1 MKIERDVIIVGA
13 GISGSIC
20 AAYLAKAG
28 ADVLLLDK
36 EVFPRDKACG
46 DILREGIM
54 THLSVLGLVERLDEN
69 STLLRRLHVMSEN
82 GSECII
88 PFEGYA
94 APRFQVDGMLVD
106 AAINR
111 GAEFRDGCRVR
122 KLIVENGWVKGV
134 SVRERGVDSEI
145 RGRLVILADG
155 AGSLLEG
162 QLPGETEK
170 KAPQFSGSGEY
181 IGERAYFTGINLE
194 EVLAKGQYNAYG
206 AFGFHRKLP
215 GGYYWVVP
223 SGRNGVKDGYCNV
236 GIIRE
241 AEGAEGVRAGD
252 IFSELFERSK
262 RLAALFLGARQVSP
276 WKRAKLGD
284 VTGVTRRCGNGY
296 LLIGDAGSVMMPM
309 MKDGMSAAGDT
320 AEAAALTAKAAM
332 RANDFSAAF
341 LEEEY
346 MKRVEPDASRLKYE
360 RITLESLYDV
370 SVSNQ
375 MIARMVNNPTYT
387 KRVLAAAFKKRP

>member
-46 DILREGIM
+46 DILREGVM
-54 THLSVLGLVERLDEN
+54 THLARLDLVDRLDEN

-82 GSECII
+82 GSESII
-88 PFEGYA
+88 PFEAYA

-134 SVRERGVDSEI
+134 QIRERGVDSEI

-155 AGSLLEG
+155 AGSVLSGDLGHHE
-162 QLPGETEK
+162 ENAERFT
-170 KAPQFSGSGEY
+170 GSGTY
-181 IGERAYFTGINLE
+181 VGERAYFTGINLE

-206 AFGFHRKLP
+206 AFGFHKKLK
-215 GGYYWVVP
+215 GGYYWIVP

-236 GIIRE
+236 GILYDSE
-241 AEGAEGVRAGD
+241 EQENVKASD
-252 IFSELFERSK
+252 IFPTLFEKNK

-276 WKRAKLGD
+276 WKRAKLQD
-284 VTGVTRRCGNGY
+284 VTAVKHRCGNGY
-296 LLIGDAGSVMMPM
+296 LIIGDAGSIMMPFL
-309 MKDGMSAAGDT
+309 KDGISAAADS
-320 AEAAALTAKAAM
+320 AEAAAIAAKAAI
-332 RANDFSAAF
+332 RANDFSAEY
-341 LEEEY
+341 LREEY
-346 MKRVEPDASRLKYE
+346 VPRVEPDAGRLKFE
-360 RITLESLYDV
+360 RITAESLYDV
-370 SVSNQ
+370 TVSNP

-387 KRVLAAAFKKRP
+387 DRVLGEMFK